1 MLVYTVNDKKY
12 YLAHEGNFTEDFKQ
26 VLPLEY
32 ERVSDGNMFHS
43 KLFRL
48 KCFNTVYI
56 TESKTKGISLSS
68 AKSDENLITQNWKY
82 LSFLN
87 SMMSVGTDTKLSTE
101 KTESAVYP
109 HPDSYIRF
117 DSVIDTKLK
126 ELYING
132 YSVLDLNL
140 DTRAKEHFDKSRY
153 FAHNYD
159 KKSDNLLKVDVCFQ
173 KLLCQPEI
181 RRILTDA
188 YATDFHLTGFV
199 SIKTAKSIGEWGTN
213 YPYQTVNGKLPAK
226 THGVQIM
233 ILLDDYTEENG
244 GHEVKLYSHSRRSN
258 PTKEDIESTDSYT
271 RRVVAKKGSVVVML
285 GKTWSREK
293 NMLDSAKAYLLATF
307 GSIEVSPK
315 DSMKPVSIK
324 YQNEGLQ
331 IKDDKMIVF
340 SDSVPLSAP
349 LVSSTSNT
357 NSNPT
362 PISVP
367 APTTQAS
374 ISMNSIYNSGSLI
387 PNLFGNSASI
397 SNVDVA
403 GFSTF
408 TDSKG
413 NTSGIKINPFT
424 GLAETQEIKIS
435 TGPTNISSNTSS
447 NTTNNPFMASTNLF
461 GNINNPFSATSTLS
475 ASTPAT
481 NNLFGVQFGLQK
493 DSHQQQTTNLFG
505 TGFGGF
511 GNIDPKDWKL

>member
-32 ERVSDGNMFHS
+32 EHVSEGNMFHS

-48 KCFNTVYI
+48 KCFNKVYI
-56 TESKTKGISLSS
+56 TESKTKGITLD
-68 AKSDENLITQNWKY
+68 ANKSDENLITQNWKY

-87 SMMSVGTDTKLSTE
+87 SMLSVGTDTKISTE

-132 YSVLDLNL
+132 FSVLDLNL
-140 DTRAKEHFDKSRY
+140 DTRTKEHFDKSRY

-159 KKSDNLLKVDVCFQ
+159 KKSENLLNVDVCFQ

-181 RRILTDA
+181 KRILTDS
-188 YATDFHLTGFV
+188 YGTDFHLTGFV
-199 SIKTAKSIGEWGTN
+199 SVKTNKSVGEWGTG
-213 YPYQTVNGKLPAK
+213 YPYQTVNGKFPAK
-226 THGVQIM
+226 TLGVQIM

-244 GHEVKLYSHSRRSN
+244 GHEVKLYSHSRLSN

-271 RRVVAKKGSVVVML
+271 RRVIAKKGSVVVIL

-293 NMLDSAKAYLLATF
+293 NMLDVPKAYLLATF

-315 DSMKPVSIK
+315 DSMKPVGIK

-331 IKDDKMIVF
+331 IKDNKMIVF
-340 SDSVPLSAP
+340 SDSLPLSAP
-349 LVSSTSNT
+349 LTSNPIANT
-357 NSNPT
+357 NININPPA
-362 PISVP
+362 PISIP
-367 APTTQAS
+367 TSTTQ
-374 ISMNSIYNSGSLI
+374 MNSIYNPGSLI
-387 PNLFGNSASI
+387 PNLFGNNCVMTTDI
-397 SNVDVA
+397 T
-403 GFSTF
+403 GFTNF

-413 NTSGIKINPFT
+413 VSTSVKLNPFT
-424 GLAETQEIKIS
+424 GLPEAQETK
-435 TGPTNISSNTSS
+435 
-447 NTTNNPFMASTNLF
+447 NTTAATTTNNNPFMASNSVNSVNNT
-461 GNINNPFSATSTLS
+461 INNPFNTFSSSSSDTM
-475 ASTPAT
+475 
-481 NNLFGVQFGLQK
+481 FGVKFGVSADSQK
-493 DSHQQQTTNLFG
+493 NNNTTLFG

-511 GNIDPKDWKL
+511 GNIKGFDPKDWKL